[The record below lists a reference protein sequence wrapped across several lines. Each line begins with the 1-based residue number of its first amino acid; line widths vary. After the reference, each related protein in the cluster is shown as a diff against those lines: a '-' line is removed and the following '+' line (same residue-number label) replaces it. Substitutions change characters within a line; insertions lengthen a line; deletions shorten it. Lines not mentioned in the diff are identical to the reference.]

1 MAGMAVPLIEGAAME
16 FGPLLMRIGAAL
28 LGGAGT
34 ASLSGDA
41 ADDDIEA
48 RASAHAV
55 PRTAERC
62 ERCPPESGLA
72 VKRFHSMNAAPREYQ
87 GRITGRPY
95 SVAEGWS
102 EEWAWLNIDF
112 DGFVPGQCLLQEAK
126 GNYDQFLDGSIPA
139 AYKFFKGFESMEAA
153 AEKQASLVRAKPPT
167 RLMWYFQTPLAQSR
181 MMLTLRHLGIPSIVH
196 P

>member
-1 MAGMAVPLIEGAAME
+1 MASMAVPLIEGAAME

-126 GNYDQFLDGSIPA
+126 GNYDQFLEMDWA
-139 AYKFFKGFESMEAA
+139 KNLFFGWDSMTSAIIR
-153 AEKQASLVRAKPPT
+153 QGRVVRAHPPT
-167 RLMWYFQTPLAQSR
+167 RLTWYFQGPKTRDLMRRA
-181 MMLTLRHLGIPSIVH
+181 LTLNGIQSVFLP
-196 P
+196 